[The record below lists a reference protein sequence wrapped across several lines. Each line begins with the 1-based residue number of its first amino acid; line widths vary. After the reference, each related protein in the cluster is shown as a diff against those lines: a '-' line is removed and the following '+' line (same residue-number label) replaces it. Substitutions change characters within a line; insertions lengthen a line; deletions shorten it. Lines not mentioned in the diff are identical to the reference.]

1 MLPLVQGERGRRP
14 PRASLDGP
22 MSTPGLETLSRGP
35 GIVAILPH
43 GGAAAAV
50 LLRLFS
56 NFGVDGD
63 DVEAGLG

>member
-1 MLPLVQGERGRRP
+1 
-14 PRASLDGP
+14 